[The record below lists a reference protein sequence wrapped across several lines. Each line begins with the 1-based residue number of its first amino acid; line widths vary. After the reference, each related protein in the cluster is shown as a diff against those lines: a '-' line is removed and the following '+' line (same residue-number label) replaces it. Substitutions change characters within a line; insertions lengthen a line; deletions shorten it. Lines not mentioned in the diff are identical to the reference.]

1 MDGAAVPVV
10 TLEAA
15 LSTERAHVAKLEA
28 ALDASVLTADS
39 GADAIQAE
47 VHRLEA
53 LLGTHKKVAVDEG
66 ASAADAGTG
75 SAQGGETD
83 GGDCDGSI
91 IAVVDGGE
99 EAKHISR
106 STYVLVIM

>member
-28 ALDASVLTADS
+28 AFDASVLTADS
-39 GADAIQAE
+39 GAAAIQVE

-66 ASAADAGTG
+66 ASAADAGAG

-106 STYVLVIM
+106 STYVLVMM